1 MSSGKGWLMRS
12 TFLPKARILNML
24 DVLFFVETPKNI
36 WQEGCSF
43 GRPNLSRWV
52 QSTVLGWTHRMYH
65 GVPSLRSKEI
75 RSTAWSRK
83 CCWRTDLF
91 EIWISCIWPLV
102 SLQGKSWGDVC
113 NVGFVREKNMFLF
126 TMAICAIC
134 KCSALA
140 GTILNGNYW
149 MRWTSS
155 SWWFTKASFRWPTW
169 RPVLFEC
176 FEHSYKINKS
186 KLFVHIY
193 ISLSDIYLC
202 F

>member
-113 NVGFVREKNMFLF
+113 NVGFVREKKYVPFHHGNLCNLQVFSSGRYNLKWKLLNEMDLF
-126 TMAICAIC
+126 FVVVYQGILQMAYLEARFV
-134 KCSALA
+134 
-140 GTILNGNYW
+140 W
-149 MRWTSS
+149 V
-155 SWWFTKASFRWPTW
+155 FRT
-169 RPVLFEC
+169 FIQD
-176 FEHSYKINKS
+176 K
-186 KLFVHIY
+186 
-193 ISLSDIYLC
+193 
-202 F
+202 